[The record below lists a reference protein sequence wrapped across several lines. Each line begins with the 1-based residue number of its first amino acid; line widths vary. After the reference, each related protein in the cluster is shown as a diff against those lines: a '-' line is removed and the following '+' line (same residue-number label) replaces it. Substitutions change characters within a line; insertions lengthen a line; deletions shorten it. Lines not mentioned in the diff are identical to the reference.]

1 MKAAGDWY
9 VTPKGLIVIKDIYDT
24 KIIFNTFRRIRSL
37 ISNGTYS
44 FLKYV
49 YQQPISN
56 IL

>member
-37 ISNGTYS
+37 ISNGT
-44 FLKYV
+44 
-49 YQQPISN
+49 
-56 IL
+56 